1 MTWNT
6 GSQNKASFHCT
17 FCKKQTRKRTNQQL
31 ARLAIASIYIVM
43 QSARVSWLFWTSLK
57 IAQTSWTFC
66 KDPMLMV
73 LHLKFKY
80 RLRWCYLWSSSA
92 SILLQTFQYYDIFLH
107 LFCSGCTR
115 NWLQMQ
121 DAIYIL
127 NVVMLKAE
135 IGYQFCFICFQPDC
149 AILDDERL

>member
-1 MTWNT
+1 MTGNQKK
-6 GSQNKASFHCT
+6 SRFHST
-17 FCKKQTRKRTNQQL
+17 FCMKQTHKCTNQQL

-43 QSARVSWLFWTSLK
+43 QSARVSWLFWTSPK
-57 IAQTSWTFC
+57 IAQTSWTFH

-80 RLRWCYLWSSSA
+80 RLRLCYLWSFSA

-107 LFCSGCTR
+107 LLCSVCSR
-115 NWLQMQ
+115 NSLQKR
-121 DAIYIL
+121 DALFIL
-127 NVVMLKAE
+127 NAVMFKAE

-149 AILDDERL
+149 GILDCKIW